1 MAAATDTA
9 QVEGRHTAPNYA
21 PARFVAH
28 RGEGSWVEDRAG
40 RRVLDAIAGYSALNF
55 GHRHPALVAAAEEQ
69 LRRLTLTSRAYANDR
84 IGPFTAALAR
94 LVGRDLVL
102 PMNTGAEAVET
113 AIKLARRWGYMV
125 KGVPRDEARI
135 VVCANN
141 FHGRTT
147 TIVSF
152 SDDPLAR
159 DGFGPATPGFVHVP
173 YGDANALRSAVADTR
188 VVAFLVEPV
197 QGEAGVIPAPAG
209 YLTEAAAICADADVL
224 LVADEVQSGLGRT
237 GRLLAV
243 DHEGVRPDVLVLG
256 KALGGGILALSA
268 VAADEPLLAVLGAG
282 RHGSTFG
289 GNPLACAVGSAV
301 VELLEDGAV
310 LAAGRERAEQLEGGL
325 LSIQRETGIGLRT
338 AGLWAGID
346 VAPETGTGK
355 DLCARLLERD
365 VLTKDT
371 HGQTIRLSPPLTSTA
386 EDIDFLLA
394 ALRDSVR
401 P

>member
-21 PARFVAH
+21 PAPFVAH
-28 RGEGSWVEDRAG
+28 RAEGSWVEDRAG

-55 GHRHPALVAAAEEQ
+55 GHRHPALIAAAEDQ

-84 IGPFTAALAR
+84 IGPFTDALAR

-113 AIKLARRWGYMV
+113 AIKLARRWGYTV
-125 KGVPRDEARI
+125 KGVPRDEAQI

-159 DGFGPATPGFVHVP
+159 DGFGPATPGFVQVP
-173 YGDANALRSAVADTR
+173 YGDADALRSAVADPR

-197 QGEAGVIPAPAG
+197 QGEAGVIPAPPG
-209 YLTEAAAICADADVL
+209 YLSEAAAICADADVL
-224 LVADEVQSGLGRT
+224 LVADEIQSGLGRT

-243 DHEGVRPDVLVLG
+243 DREGVRPDVLVLG

-268 VAADEPLLAVLGAG
+268 VAADEPLLGVLGAG

-371 HGQTIRLSPPLTSTA
+371 HGQTIRLSPPLTSSA
-386 EDIDFLLA
+386 DDIDFLLA

>member
-1 MAAATDTA
+1 
-9 QVEGRHTAPNYA
+9 
-21 PARFVAH
+21 
-28 RGEGSWVEDRAG
+28 
-40 RRVLDAIAGYSALNF
+40 
-55 GHRHPALVAAAEEQ
+55 
-69 LRRLTLTSRAYANDR
+69 
-84 IGPFTAALAR
+84 
-94 LVGRDLVL
+94 
-102 PMNTGAEAVET
+102 
-113 AIKLARRWGYMV
+113 
-125 KGVPRDEARI
+125 
-135 VVCANN
+135 
-141 FHGRTT
+141 
-147 TIVSF
+147 
-152 SDDPLAR
+152 
-159 DGFGPATPGFVHVP
+159 
-173 YGDANALRSAVADTR
+173 VADPR

-197 QGEAGVIPAPAG
+197 QGEAGVIPAPPG
-209 YLTEAAAICADADVL
+209 YLSEAAAICADADVL
-224 LVADEVQSGLGRT
+224 LVADEIQSGLGRT

-243 DHEGVRPDVLVLG
+243 DREGVRPDVLVLG

-268 VAADEPLLAVLGAG
+268 VAADEPLLGVLGAG

-371 HGQTIRLSPPLTSTA
+371 HGQTIRLSPPLTSSA
-386 EDIDFLLA
+386 DDIDFLLA